1 MKVTPSAAFSPNR
14 LLFHFSGQ
22 QFQAPW
28 TPDDKGG
35 SPKNSLKA
43 HSTSSMRSEIKVSPS
58 PQHPQYLFKSLF
70 WVAPHLAEMGE
81 KHSWPPP
88 SASSLPTNSNPRFFL
103 KAHSTL
109 LFYRLLE
116 IRTTAV
122 WPPLSNTFSDLLKY
136 ICQPFNI
143 LPLSLH
149 NTLQCVDFPQVRKH
163 TQRLFQD
170 HSTCNWWNLYF
181 NLRCLTSKPV
191 PFALCLKMFW
201 LTNYTSIRSLF
212 FLILKIKYRTHPQW
226 AA

>member
-1 MKVTPSAAFSPNR
+1 MKVTLSAAFSPTR
-14 LLFHFSGQ
+14 LLFHFSGW

-28 TPDDKGG
+28 TSDDKEG
-35 SPKNSLKA
+35 SPENSLKP
-43 HSTSSMRSEIKVSPS
+43 HSTSSMRSEIRVSPS
-58 PQHPQYLFKSLF
+58 AQHNQYLFKSLF
-70 WVAPHLAEMGE
+70 WIAPHLAGVGE
-81 KHSWPPP
+81 KHS
-88 SASSLPTNSNPRFFL
+88 SLSLPHPTNSSPRFFL

-116 IRTTAV
+116 ILTTAV

-149 NTLQCVDFPQVRKH
+149 NTLQCVYFSQVRKD

-201 LTNYTSIRSLF
+201 LSIRSLF
-212 FLILKIKYRTHPQW
+212 FLILKIKYCTHPQW